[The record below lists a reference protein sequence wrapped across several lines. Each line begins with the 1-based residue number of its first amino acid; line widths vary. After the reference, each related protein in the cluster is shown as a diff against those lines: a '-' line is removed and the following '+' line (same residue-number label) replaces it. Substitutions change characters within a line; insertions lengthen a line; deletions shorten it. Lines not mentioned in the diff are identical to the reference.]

1 MIVREV
7 IEADSEDIFL
17 WRNDP
22 YSRSMSKKPKIIEKS
37 THIKWF
43 NDIIKNKNS
52 YLYIGLLNNTKVG
65 VVRFDCDLEIK
76 KSLVSINLNPK
87 MRGRG
92 LSSDLLSTA
101 IKKLLKIHKLTLCAS
116 IKKGNLIS
124 KKIFQK
130 CGFNEIKTVDGYDY
144 FLLSY
149 KNCNF

>member
-22 YSRSMSKKPKIIEKS
+22 YSRSMFKKPKIVEKS
-37 THIKWF
+37 THIKWL
-43 NDIIKNKNS
+43 NDIIKKKNS
-52 YLYIGLLNNTKVG
+52 YLYIGLLNNIKVG
-65 VVRFDCDLEIK
+65 VVRFECNLEMK

-92 LSSDLLSTA
+92 LSSELLSIA
-101 IKKLLKIHKLTLCAS
+101 IKKLFKIHKLSLCAS
-116 IKKGNLIS
+116 IKESNLIS
-124 KKIFQK
+124 KKTFKK
-130 CGFNEIKTVDGYDY
+130 CGFNATKTVEGYDY